1 MDEQRA
7 PAGQKPAED
16 LDSRN
21 SLDNK
26 SKSVAVVAVVVIII
40 VGVVYLSRKSSV
52 PSQPIAGETELPTS
66 TPSTP
71 SGSEIK
77 IFNLSAKPFEFSVK
91 EIRVKKGDR
100 VKINLT
106 IEQGMHDWVIDEF
119 GARTSV
125 LKTGESGT
133 VEFIADKAGTFEYY
147 CSVPTHR
154 QRGMVGKLIVE

>member
-1 MDEQRA
+1 MDEQQA
-7 PAGQKPAED
+7 PAGQKPVED
-16 LDSRN
+16 PDSRN
-21 SLDNK
+21 SLNNK
-26 SKSVAVVAVVVIII
+26 SKSVAVVAVVIII
-40 VGVVYLSRKSSV
+40 IAGVMYLSRKSSV
-52 PSQPIAGETELPTS
+52 PSQPIAGETELSTS
-66 TPSTP
+66 IPSTP
-71 SGSEIK
+71 SGSEVK

-100 VKINLT
+100 VRINLA
-106 IEQGMHDWVIDEF
+106 IEQGMHDWVLDEF
-119 GARTSV
+119 GARTPQ